1 MWAIARKTESGL
13 QYLCYDDKM
22 IVGTK
27 QEMENLL
34 EDNLIVNEFDN
45 TEIVEVDDE

>member
-1 MWAIARKTESGL
+1 
-13 QYLCYDDKM
+13 M

-45 TEIVEVDDE
+45 TEIAEVDDE

>member
-1 MWAIARKTESGL
+1 
-13 QYLCYDDKM
+13 M